1 MGAMK
6 GTRVSVSVN
15 LFAKT
20 GREIQDVVAPTI
32 VRAVSSHQLVHNV
45 PQVGQSQA
53 GCVDVGRL
61 DCAAALDAILES
73 VSVDR
78 ERYFS
83 PRMTYK
89 I

>member
-1 MGAMK
+1 M
-6 GTRVSVSVN
+6 TIRVV
-15 LFAKT
+15 FAKT
-20 GREIQDVVAPTI
+20 GCEIQDVVAPTV
-32 VRAVSSHQLVHNV
+32 VRFVSSHQLIHNI

-53 GCVDVGRL
+53 GCVDVGRV
-61 DCAAALDAILES
+61 DWAAALDAIWES

-89 I
+89 S